1 MRAAIT
7 RHSRPNAIAENKAE
21 SEAES
26 EQREVDFHALVLSI
40 HMAFDMVDPLTVLR
54 PMSVLGK
61 TWALAWIR
69 IVGRALPR
77 RRENRVPH

>member
-1 MRAAIT
+1 MRSAIT

-21 SEAES
+21 SEAGS
-26 EQREVDFHALVLSI
+26 EQREVDFHALSI